1 MEYLI
6 FCRKDDKDVHNAT
19 NAFIAMGK
27 MEITNTCTYT
37 QVQFEEKAICV
48 EKEHYLEQP
57 SSA

>member
-27 MEITNTCTYT
+27 MEITNTRTYT
-37 QVQFEEKAICV
+37 QVQFEEINNMR
-48 EKEHYLEQP
+48 
-57 SSA
+57 